1 MFTFNCNGK
10 LLTIDKPVVMGIIN
24 ATPDSF
30 YEGSRFQG
38 KDGILQ
44 QAEKMLR
51 EGAVIVDI
59 GGQSTRP
66 SSVKIEEEEE
76 LSRVI
81 PAIES
86 LHYNFPEA
94 VISIDT
100 YYSRVAGEAVAAGAG
115 IINDIGGGNLD
126 ERMIP
131 LAGTLQV
138 PYICMHMRGTP
149 AGMQAEARYEDVTR
163 EVIDYFIKK
172 TEICRAAGIQDL
184 IIDPGFG
191 FAKTPRHNFQLLKNL
206 SLFKLFKMPL
216 LLGISRKSTIY
227 KTLDITP
234 EEALNGTTAL
244 NMAGLL
250 KGADI
255 LRVHDVKE
263 AAETIRLFLEIEQQT
278 EKALPG

>member
-1 MFTFNCNGK
+1 FNCNGK
-10 LLTIDKPVVMGIIN
+10 LLTVDKPVVMGIIN

-66 SSVKIEEEEE
+66 SSVKIDEEEE

-131 LAGTLQV
+131 QAAKLHV

-149 AGMQAEARYEDVTR
+149 AGMQAEAHYEDVTR
-163 EVIDYFIKK
+163 EVIDYFI
-172 TEICRAAGIQDL
+172 
-184 IIDPGFG
+184 
-191 FAKTPRHNFQLLKNL
+191 
-206 SLFKLFKMPL
+206 
-216 LLGISRKSTIY
+216 
-227 KTLDITP
+227 
-234 EEALNGTTAL
+234 
-244 NMAGLL
+244 
-250 KGADI
+250 
-255 LRVHDVKE
+255 
-263 AAETIRLFLEIEQQT
+263 
-278 EKALPG
+278 